1 MQLGPIFH
9 AIGPIKI
16 AARPGFHAFSG
27 ADVTGSFAGRGK
39 GKCWK
44 TFIEAEEDVILSLTE
59 LGKSNEIDKSIYDGL
74 EKFVCTLY
82 CPGTK
87 QFDIEEIRCL
97 LFRQKQLYAEK
108 LPPTKPALIHA
119 IDRAHYQA
127 MIRNRDTVPNQ
138 HLPSF
143 TDYGWLLNK
152 DDFVVPIM
160 VSLPPAPD
168 AILELV

>member
-16 AARPGFHAFSG
+16 AALPGFHAFSG
-27 ADVTGSFAGRGK
+27 SFAGKGK

-44 TFIEAEEDVILSLTE
+44 TFIEAEEDVILSLIE

-87 QFDIEEIRCL
+87 QFDIGEIRWM

-108 LPPTKPALIHA
+108 LPPTKSALIHA

-127 MIRNRDTVPNQ
+127 MIWNRDTHQ

-152 DDFVVPIM
+152 DDFAVPIM

-168 AILELV
+168 AILELVKCDC